1 MSMLN
6 RLKSGYY
13 FALFN
18 ASNFGCTVIN
28 LLTMANYQN
37 YHFYFTINYI
47 YIYTQQLHYFVTVV
61 VLISIFSNF
70 VYNNQIDNYCSFYNL
85 NLDI

>member
-1 MSMLN
+1 MNMLN

-37 YHFYFTINYI
+37 YHFYSTINYI
-47 YIYTQQLHYFVTVV
+47 YIYIYNSCTIFLLLLFKFQYFP
-61 VLISIFSNF
+61 IR
-70 VYNNQIDNYCSFYNL
+70 
-85 NLDI
+85 